1 MKERPTGQGGKKM
14 AKYFELQQTNGNSTF
29 VVLVA
34 DPIVESGSIRATI
47 VGTVNGFSDF
57 LEHNFTKCEPTDI
70 IAIGN
75 VICREVKNPFAE

>member
-14 AKYFELQQTNGNSTF
+14 AKYFELQQTNGNNTF
-29 VVLVA
+29 IALVV
-34 DPIVESGSIRATI
+34 DPIVEIGSIRATQ
-47 VGTVNGFSDF
+47 VGKLNGFSDDGEYTF
-57 LEHNFTKCEPTDI
+57 IKCEPADI